1 MMKIKGNIRGMV
13 YASAI
18 AAIYVVLTLVS
29 LGKFLESRNMQ
40 KTKGAITALMQLSPD
55 TAILIQSVTP
65 MTADRCAI
73 ANLVTGALPWDVA
86 IGSLATLIGA
96 YLTYRFRN
104 RPKLAPVFPILSN
117 GLIVPFVLKYVYAFP
132 GSYWYFFLTVTAGET
147 VCCGLFGYL
156 LYRALS
162 RREIFKQE

>member
-29 LGKFLESRNMQ
+29 AAAGLSGRVIQFRLSEAL
-40 KTKGAITALMQLSPD
+40 TVLPVFTGAAVPGLFIG
-55 TAILIQSVTP
+55 
-65 MTADRCAI
+65 CAI

-117 GLIVPFVLKYVYAFP
+117 GLIVPFVLKYVYTFP

>member
-1 MMKIKGNIRGMV
+1 MMKIKGNTRGMV

-29 LGKFLESRNMQ
+29 AAAGLSG
-40 KTKGAITALMQLSPD
+40 GVIQLF
-55 TAILIQSVTP
+55 IG
-65 MTADRCAI
+65 CAI

-96 YLTYRFRN
+96 YLTYRFRS

-132 GSYWYFFLTVTAGET
+132 GSYWYFFLTVTVGEA
-147 VCCGLFGYL
+147 VCCGLLGYL

-162 RREIFKQE
+162 KREIFK

>member
-1 MMKIKGNIRGMV
+1 MMKIKGNTRGMV

-29 LGKFLESRNMQ
+29 AAGLSGGVIQFRLSEAL
-40 KTKGAITALMQLSPD
+40 TVLPVFTGAAVPGLFIG
-55 TAILIQSVTP
+55 
-65 MTADRCAI
+65 CAI

-117 GLIVPFVLKYVYAFP
+117 GLIVPFVLKYVYTFP

>member
-1 MMKIKGNIRGMV
+1 MMKIKGTIRGMV

-29 LGKFLESRNMQ
+29 AAVGLSGGVIQLRLSEALTVLPVF
-40 KTKGAITALMQLSPD
+40 TGAAVPGLFIG
-55 TAILIQSVTP
+55 
-65 MTADRCAI
+65 CAI

-117 GLIVPFVLKYVYAFP
+117 GLIVPFVLKYVYTFP

>member
-1 MMKIKGNIRGMV
+1 MMKIKGNTRGMV

-29 LGKFLESRNMQ
+29 AAVGLSGGVIQFRLSEAL
-40 KTKGAITALMQLSPD
+40 TVLPVFTGAAVPGLFIG
-55 TAILIQSVTP
+55 
-65 MTADRCAI
+65 CAI

-117 GLIVPFVLKYVYAFP
+117 GLVVPFVLKYVYAFP
-132 GSYWYFFLTVTAGET
+132 GSYWYFFLTVTVGEA
-147 VCCGLFGYL
+147 VCCGLLGYL

-162 RREIFKQE
+162 KREIFK

>member
-29 LGKFLESRNMQ
+29 AAAGLSGGVIQFRLSEAL
-40 KTKGAITALMQLSPD
+40 TVLPVFTGAAVPGLFIG
-55 TAILIQSVTP
+55 
-65 MTADRCAI
+65 CAI
-73 ANLVTGALPWDVA
+73 ANLDTGALPWDVA

-117 GLIVPFVLKYVYAFP
+117 GLIVPFVLKYVYTFP

>member
-29 LGKFLESRNMQ
+29 AAAGLSGGVIQFRLSEAL
-40 KTKGAITALMQLSPD
+40 TVLPVFTGAAVPGLFIG
-55 TAILIQSVTP
+55 
-65 MTADRCAI
+65 CAI

-104 RPKLAPVFPILSN
+104 RSKLAPVFPILSN
-117 GLIVPFVLKYVYAFP
+117 GLIVPFVLKYVYTFP

>member
-1 MMKIKGNIRGMV
+1 MMKIKGNTRGMV

-29 LGKFLESRNMQ
+29 AAAGLSFRLSEAL
-40 KTKGAITALMQLSPD
+40 TVLPVFTGAAVPGLFIG
-55 TAILIQSVTP
+55 
-65 MTADRCAI
+65 CAI

-132 GSYWYFFLTVTAGET
+132 GSYWYFFLTVTVGEV
-147 VCCGLFGYL
+147 VCCGLLGCL

-162 RREIFKQE
+162 KREIFK

>member
-1 MMKIKGNIRGMV
+1 MMKIKGNTRGMV

-29 LGKFLESRNMQ
+29 AAAGLSGGVIQFRLSEAL
-40 KTKGAITALMQLSPD
+40 TVLPVFTGAAVPGLFIG
-55 TAILIQSVTP
+55 
-65 MTADRCAI
+65 CAI

-117 GLIVPFVLKYVYAFP
+117 GLIVPFVLKYVYTFP

-162 RREIFKQE
+162 RRDIFKQE

>member
-1 MMKIKGNIRGMV
+1 MMKIKGNTRGMI

-29 LGKFLESRNMQ
+29 AAAGLSGGVIQFRLSEAL
-40 KTKGAITALMQLSPD
+40 TVLPVFTGAAVPGLFIG
-55 TAILIQSVTP
+55 
-65 MTADRCAI
+65 CAI

-132 GSYWYFFLTVTAGET
+132 ESYWYFFLTVTVGEV
-147 VCCGLFGYL
+147 VCCGLLGYL

-162 RREIFKQE
+162 KREIFK

>member
-29 LGKFLESRNMQ
+29 AAAGLSGGVIQFRLSEAL
-40 KTKGAITALMQLSPD
+40 TVLPVFTGAAVPGLFIG
-55 TAILIQSVTP
+55 
-65 MTADRCAI
+65 CAM

-117 GLIVPFVLKYVYAFP
+117 GLIVPFVLKYVYTFP

>member
-29 LGKFLESRNMQ
+29 AAAGLSGGVIQFRLSEAL
-40 KTKGAITALMQLSPD
+40 TVLPVFTGAAVPGLFIG
-55 TAILIQSVTP
+55 
-65 MTADRCAI
+65 CAI

-117 GLIVPFVLKYVYAFP
+117 GLIVPFVLKYVYTFP
-132 GSYWYFFLTVTAGET
+132 GSYWFFFLTVTAGET

>member
-29 LGKFLESRNMQ
+29 AAAGLSSGVIQLRLSEALTVLPVF
-40 KTKGAITALMQLSPD
+40 TGAAVPGLFIG
-55 TAILIQSVTP
+55 
-65 MTADRCAI
+65 CAI
-73 ANLVTGALPWDVA
+73 ANLVTGALPWDVV

-132 GSYWYFFLTVTAGET
+132 
-147 VCCGLFGYL
+147 
-156 LYRALS
+156 
-162 RREIFKQE
+162 

>member
-29 LGKFLESRNMQ
+29 AAAGLSGGVIQFRLSEAL
-40 KTKGAITALMQLSPD
+40 TVLPVFTGAAVPGLFIG
-55 TAILIQSVTP
+55 
-65 MTADRCAI
+65 CAI

-117 GLIVPFVLKYVYAFP
+117 GLIVPFVLKYVYTFP

-162 RREIFKQE
+162 RREIFTQE

>member
-1 MMKIKGNIRGMV
+1 MMKIKGNTRGMV

-29 LGKFLESRNMQ
+29 AAAGLSGGVIQFRLSEAL
-40 KTKGAITALMQLSPD
+40 TVLPVFTGAAVPGLFIG
-55 TAILIQSVTP
+55 
-65 MTADRCAI
+65 CAI

-117 GLIVPFVLKYVYAFP
+117 GLIVPFVLKYVYTFP

-162 RREIFKQE
+162 RREIFK

>member
-29 LGKFLESRNMQ
+29 AAAGLSGGVIQFRLSEAL
-40 KTKGAITALMQLSPD
+40 TVLPVFTGAAVPGLFIG
-55 TAILIQSVTP
+55 
-65 MTADRCAI
+65 CAI

-117 GLIVPFVLKYVYAFP
+117 GLIVPFVLKYVYTFP

-162 RREIFKQE
+162 RREIFKQEYF

>member
-29 LGKFLESRNMQ
+29 AAAGLSGGVIQFRLSEAL
-40 KTKGAITALMQLSPD
+40 TVLPVFTGAAVPGLFIG
-55 TAILIQSVTP
+55 
-65 MTADRCAI
+65 CAI

-117 GLIVPFVLKYVYAFP
+117 GLIVPFVLKYVYTFP

-156 LYRALS
+156 PYRALS

>member
-29 LGKFLESRNMQ
+29 AAAGLSGGVIQFRLSEAL
-40 KTKGAITALMQLSPD
+40 TVLPVFTGAAVPGLFIG
-55 TAILIQSVTP
+55 
-65 MTADRCAI
+65 CAI

-117 GLIVPFVLKYVYAFP
+117 GLIVPFVLKYVYTFP
-132 GSYWYFFLTVTAGET
+132 GSYWYFFLTVTVGEV
-147 VCCGLFGYL
+147 VCCGLLGYL

-162 RREIFKQE
+162 KREIFK

>member
-1 MMKIKGNIRGMV
+1 MMKIKGNTRGMV

-29 LGKFLESRNMQ
+29 AAAGLSGGVIQFRLSEAL
-40 KTKGAITALMQLSPD
+40 TVLPVFTGAAVPGLFIG
-55 TAILIQSVTP
+55 
-65 MTADRCAI
+65 CAI

-117 GLIVPFVLKYVYAFP
+117 GLIVPFVLKYVYTFP

-162 RREIFKQE
+162 KREIFK

>member
-1 MMKIKGNIRGMV
+1 MMKIKGNTRGMV

-29 LGKFLESRNMQ
+29 AAAGLSGGVIQFRLSEAL
-40 KTKGAITALMQLSPD
+40 TVLPGFTGAAVPGLFIG
-55 TAILIQSVTP
+55 
-65 MTADRCAI
+65 CAI

-117 GLIVPFVLKYVYAFP
+117 GLIVPFVLKYVYTFP

>member
-29 LGKFLESRNMQ
+29 AAAGLSGGVIQFRLSEAL
-40 KTKGAITALMQLSPD
+40 TVLPVFTGAAVPGLFIG
-55 TAILIQSVTP
+55 
-65 MTADRCAI
+65 CAI

-86 IGSLATLIGA
+86 IGSIATLIGA

-117 GLIVPFVLKYVYAFP
+117 GLIVPFVLKYVYTFP

-147 VCCGLFGYL
+147 VCCGLFGYV

>member
-29 LGKFLESRNMQ
+29 AAVRLSGGVIQFRLSEAL
-40 KTKGAITALMQLSPD
+40 TVLPVFTGAAVPGLFIG
-55 TAILIQSVTP
+55 
-65 MTADRCAI
+65 CAI

-117 GLIVPFVLKYVYAFP
+117 GLIVPFVLKYVYTFP

>member
-29 LGKFLESRNMQ
+29 AAAGLSGGVIQFRLSEAL
-40 KTKGAITALMQLSPD
+40 TVLPVFTGAAVPGLFIG
-55 TAILIQSVTP
+55 
-65 MTADRCAI
+65 CAI

-96 YLTYRFRN
+96 YLTYRFRS

-117 GLIVPFVLKYVYAFP
+117 GLIVPFVLKYVYTFP